1 MTVSLFDSGIV
12 VNKRLLLGILP
23 TDWLTQA
30 DLPFAVNIEV
40 EHPSDTKLLRH
51 PSGRFSLSYQGDLST
66 PIQIRIFDAYRRYVP
81 RRLSISVLTLQ
92 QILDI
97 EAAQPS
103 DYLQS
108 RQRRPVIFPG
118 AAYPINAR
126 CTGLRGKV
134 IFNDE
139 PLRWSI
145 IELRSPT
152 DVNTILAR
160 ARGDDR
166 GEFLM
171 LIPPN
176 AVPDESLH
184 QSVAF
189 ELMVY
194 GRATAMPQTPN
205 SMHDPY
211 WDLPIEVVSEPQASD
226 PVSSGEVIPADY
238 VASQSS
244 VSIPFQLSQM
254 LSSHEV
260 NDIVF
265 NPP

>member
-1 MTVSLFDSGIV
+1 MTVALFNSGIV

-23 TDWLTQA
+23 VDGLTQG

-40 EHPSDTKLLRH
+40 EQPSGIKLLRH
-51 PSGRFSLSYQGDLST
+51 PSGRFSLSYHADLSR

-81 RRLSISVLTLQ
+81 RRLSITVLTLQ

-97 EAAQPS
+97 EANQPE

-126 CTGLRGKV
+126 STGLRGKV
-134 IFNDE
+134 IFDNE
-139 PLRWSI
+139 PVRWCF

-152 DVNTILAR
+152 DANTILAR

-176 AVPDESLH
+176 AVPDESLN
-184 QSVAF
+184 QTVSF
-189 ELMVY
+189 ELMIY
-194 GRATAMPQTPN
+194 GRTA
-205 SMHDPY
+205 SMLPTNNNLQDPY
-211 WDLPIEVVSEPQASD
+211 WDLPLEMITAPQAND
-226 PVSSGEVIPADY
+226 PVSSGAEIPPEY
-238 VASQSS
+238 VASQS
-244 VSIPFQLSQM
+244 VIPIAFQLSQM
-254 LSSHEV
+254 MSSHDV